1 MNTKVLAMTI
11 VFTAITI
18 FLNPRFSGIAIPS
31 FVPGL
36 WFQIWEIPVFTAF
49 LILGLKSSV
58 LITIL
63 NTIVLQAVS
72 PGVPFNVPTANLLAV
87 LATLFGMYFTQ
98 KSFLGKDT
106 TENKVIKLKKIIF
119 STFFGSLFR
128 VVTMLVYI
136 YVLAVLAGT
145 LQIVLPLFSFL
156 AIYDIIVVLYSIPV
170 AYVIVKIVHNYLRLK
185 LYLEK
190 NQISTQL

>member
-1 MNTKVLAMTI
+1 MNTKVLAMII
-11 VFTAITI
+11 VFTGLTI

-36 WFQIWEIPVFTAF
+36 WFQIWEILVFASF

-58 LITIL
+58 LIAIL

-98 KSFLGKDT
+98 KSFLRKET
-106 TENKVIKLKKIIF
+106 KENTDIQLKKIMF

-128 VVTMLVYI
+128 LVTMLVYI
-136 YVLAVLAGT
+136 YILAVLAGT
-145 LQIVLPLFSFL
+145 LQIVVPLFPLL
-156 AIYDIIVVLYSIPV
+156 AIYDIIVVLYSIPI
-170 AYVIVKIVHNYLRLK
+170 AYVIVKTVQKYLK
-185 LYLEK
+185 LEIY
-190 NQISTQL
+190 T